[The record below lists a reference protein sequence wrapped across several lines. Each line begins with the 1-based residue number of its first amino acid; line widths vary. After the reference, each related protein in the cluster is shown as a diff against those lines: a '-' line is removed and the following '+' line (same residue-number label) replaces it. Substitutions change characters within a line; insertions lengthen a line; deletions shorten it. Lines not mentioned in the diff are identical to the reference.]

1 MKDYI
6 VINGQASLHS
16 GKVKLNSSQA
26 KDRAHNL
33 KVIDAKK
40 GLFEIINTINFKKG
54 EEFSYDGPV
63 NKAQLEELGEV
74 VDVKAKK
81 AAKDKAKNAVE
92 KAKDDLAEVTG
103 KLAEVQ
109 PRILELETEVTRL
122 ITEVETEKEIK
133 VAAQQDVTAAIS
145 RAETVEAKIAEL
157 EEALK
162 KSEKPTKK
170 DKSEAG

>member
-1 MKDYI
+1 MKEYI

-16 GKVKLNSSQA
+16 GKVKLSSSQA

-33 KVIDAKK
+33 KTIDAKK

-81 AAKDKAKNAVE
+81 AA
-92 KAKDDLAEVTG
+92 
-103 KLAEVQ
+103 
-109 PRILELETEVTRL
+109 
-122 ITEVETEKEIK
+122 
-133 VAAQQDVTAAIS
+133 AA
-145 RAETVEAKIAEL
+145 
-157 EEALK
+157 
-162 KSEKPTKK
+162 
-170 DKSEAG
+170 AGRS

>member
-33 KVIDAKK
+33 KEIDVEK

-54 EEFSYDGPV
+54 EEFSYDGLV
-63 NKAQLEELGEV
+63 NKAQLEEIGEV

-81 AAKDKAKNAVE
+81 AAEKSS
-92 KAKDDLAEVTG
+92 KAKD
-103 KLAEVQ
+103 
-109 PRILELETEVTRL
+109 
-122 ITEVETEKEIK
+122 
-133 VAAQQDVTAAIS
+133 
-145 RAETVEAKIAEL
+145 
-157 EEALK
+157 K
-162 KSEKPTKK
+162 K
-170 DKSEAG
+170 